1 MTFQGGWCLS
11 QMGFGTA
18 CFAGM
23 TEGKTGM
30 AELLPAITGNPQGQ
44 PVPEAAGKDVTG
56 ARRVCYVPSDSNPLF
71 PLPDTQRQ
79 EAP

>member
-1 MTFQGGWCLS
+1 
-11 QMGFGTA
+11 
-18 CFAGM
+18 
-23 TEGKTGM
+23 M
-30 AELLPAITGNPQGQ
+30 AELLPAIKGNPPGQ
-44 PVPEAAGKDVTG
+44 SAPEAAGKDVTG